1 MIEKAC
7 MTTKNG
13 QGLVQVFTGN
23 GKGKTTAALG
33 TVLRAAGHGLKVYIV
48 FFMKGDYDRG
58 EFTALARFP
67 NVEVSRSGFRRFVD
81 PAHITPEEKE
91 QAGLAL
97 AAARQAITSGDYDL
111 VVLDELNVATGYG
124 LVALDDVIRL
134 VRDKPPRVELI
145 ITGRHADARLVEM
158 ADLVTEMVKVKHP
171 YDRGIKARKGI
182 EY

>member
-1 MIEKAC
+1 LA
-7 MTTKNG
+7 TKNVK
-13 QGLVQVFTGN
+13 GLVQVFTGN

-33 TVLRAAGHGLKVYIV
+33 AVLRAAGHGLKIYIV

-58 EFTALARFP
+58 EFKALARFP
-67 NVEVSRSGFRRFVD
+67 NVEVSRSGFRKFVD

-97 AAARQAITSGDYDL
+97 AAAREAVTSGRYDL
-111 VVLDELNVATGYG
+111 VVLDELNIAIGYG
-124 LVALDDVIRL
+124 LVGLDEVIRL
-134 VRDKPPRVELI
+134 IQDRPPRVELI
-145 ITGRHADARLVEM
+145 ITGRHADERLVEM

-171 YDRGIKARKGI
+171 YDKGIKARKGI

>member
-1 MIEKAC
+1 M
-7 MTTKNG
+7 
-13 QGLVQVFTGN
+13 
-23 GKGKTTAALG
+23 TAASSKPS
-33 TVLRAAGHGLKVYIV
+33 T
-48 FFMKGDYDRG
+48 
-58 EFTALARFP
+58 RFP

-124 LVALDDVIRL
+124 LVTLEEVIRL
-134 VRDKPPRVELI
+134 IREKPPHVELI

-171 YDRGIKARKGI
+171 YDKGIKARKGI

>member
-1 MIEKAC
+1 LA
-7 MTTKNG
+7 TKNAK
-13 QGLVQVFTGN
+13 GLVQVFTGN

-33 TVLRAAGHGLKVYIV
+33 AVLRAAGHGLKIYIV

-58 EFTALARFP
+58 EFKALARFP
-67 NVEVSRSGFRRFVD
+67 NVEVSRSGFRKFVD
-81 PAHITPEEKE
+81 PARITPEEKE

-97 AAARQAITSGDYDL
+97 AAARQAITSGDYYL
-111 VVLDELNVATGYG
+111 VVLDELNVAISYG
-124 LVALDDVIRL
+124 LVALEEVIQLIRE
-134 VRDKPPRVELI
+134 KPPHVELI
-145 ITGRHADARLVEM
+145 ITGRQADARLVEM